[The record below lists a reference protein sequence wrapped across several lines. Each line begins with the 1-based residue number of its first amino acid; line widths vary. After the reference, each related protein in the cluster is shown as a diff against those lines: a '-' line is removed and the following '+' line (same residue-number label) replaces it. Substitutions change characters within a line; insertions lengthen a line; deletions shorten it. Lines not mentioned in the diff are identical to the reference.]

1 MNCVDRPCL
10 SKTTMGLGVLGL
22 SGLLGLV
29 FLAGYWSGGAQDRS
43 GLSFPPLPIDATASA
58 TGDSFSVATGS
69 VGKSAEGFFMLDHDT
84 GLLQCHV
91 LYPRAGRF
99 GASFAVN
106 VKDTLPGGGKGG
118 GYLMVT
124 GFADFP
130 GGSNQPISSGAV
142 VYVLDGSTGA
152 YACYAI
158 PFDRVAENAG
168 RPQQNALVLIGKGEA
183 RQVIERDTLR

>member
-10 SKTTMGLGVLGL
+10 SKTTIALGALAL
-22 SGLLGLV
+22 SSLLGLV
-29 FLAGYWSGGAQDRS
+29 FVAGVWSGGAQDHS
-43 GLSFPPLPIDATASA
+43 GLQFPAMPIDATASA
-58 TGDSFSVATGS
+58 TSDSFSIATGS

-91 LYPRAGRF
+91 LYPRLGRF
-99 GASFAVN
+99 GASFATN

-142 VYVLDGSTGA
+142 LYVMDASTGA
-152 YACYAI
+152 YACYAV